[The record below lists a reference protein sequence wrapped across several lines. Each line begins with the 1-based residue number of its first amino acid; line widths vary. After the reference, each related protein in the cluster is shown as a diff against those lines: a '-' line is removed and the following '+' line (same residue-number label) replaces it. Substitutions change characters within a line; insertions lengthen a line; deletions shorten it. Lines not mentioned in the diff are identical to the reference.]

1 MVMAAV
7 IAIGGFAVTKIRGIF
22 GTQQLPTYAGSMSD
36 DQKNVSDPKRVVYE
50 IFGPPGAVADVN
62 YIDDD
67 GEPNQV
73 DGVALPW
80 SVEIVTNAPSMTG
93 NVLAQGNS
101 DFIGCRISSDGEV
114 KDERTS
120 HDVNAYI
127 YCFAKSV

>member
-1 MVMAAV
+1 MAAV

-22 GTQQLPTYAGSMSD
+22 GSQQLPTYAGSMSD

-73 DGVALPW
+73 NGVTLPW

-93 NVLAQGNS
+93 NVLAQGSS

-114 KDERTS
+114 KDERTQR
-120 HDVNAYI
+120 DVNAYI

>member
-114 KDERTS
+114 KDERTA